1 MSVLVEC
8 AAQAFASAYVE
19 TGDLHRIGDWCG
31 QWVQGREFGDALMRP
46 MGVGEAFELLKGVE
60 QVALIPD
67 HCAVQQ
73 FAAAALY
80 IHHFMIEF
88 ILGIRTPLSTTSIP
102 ASART
107 ASNPRENLPSLS
119 RIRNRSGT
127 AGLRHVRRLTVLSGL
142 VMRSTHRLA
151 ACEKWRRA
159 CLRLFHPASRNAA
172 IRVLPID

>member
-107 ASNPRENLPSLS
+107 ASNPRGNLPSLS
-119 RIRNRSGT
+119 LVIGLIRQAGHTRIAATIRKIKNSPPLLPGSFQD
-127 AGLRHVRRLTVLSGL
+127 HL
-142 VMRSTHRLA
+142 VM
-151 ACEKWRRA
+151 
-159 CLRLFHPASRNAA
+159 
-172 IRVLPID
+172 